1 MFILPDTR
9 PYPTD
14 AVKNE
19 LLLYAAQI
27 AKPSSGAQLALAR
40 EHLHA
45 QILGQL
51 QQRHT
56 LGLSVALNMAADAQ
70 IYTVLMDA
78 VDAIL
83 CAQNEHQAQWFAM
96 PIVIVAGAKQAVELA
111 IHTPV
116 AALCAILERYPAL
129 RALGRAQ
136 WLPQLLKA
144 EDFAQITVQ
153 QWFDAK
159 ENFTVAQDFALS
171 LPATSLPIPP
181 EQSVHVVYALGY
193 GDVHLKTLLGKNVS
207 EAALPL
213 MQMWQEHLMHDDLT
227 LFTNPLTIN
236 SPLAALADA
245 NHMRLRMALDVF
257 SANVIRDIRLQNQ
270 EVAVVMAA
278 QEGGKLLFGFNALG
292 SVLSIHHI
300 FTWDLSPRENI
311 ALVQQDFINL
321 MIDCQVQQIRIL
333 REPIALGGKLPLF
346 ERLQE
351 HDYTTPF
358 VLEN

>member
-14 AVKNE
+14 TVKNE

-27 AKPSSGAQLALAR
+27 ANPSSGAQLKLAQ
-40 EHLHA
+40 EHLHT

-51 QQRHT
+51 QQHHT
-56 LGLSVALNMAADAQ
+56 LGLSVALNMAPDAQ
-70 IYTVLMDA
+70 IYTVLMDFL
-78 VDAIL
+78 DTIL
-83 CAQNEHQAQWFAM
+83 CAQNEDQAQWFAM
-96 PIVIVAGAKQAVELA
+96 PIVLVAGAKQAIELTTR
-111 IHTPV
+111 TPV
-116 AALCAILERYPAL
+116 AALCAILERYPTL
-129 RALGRAQ
+129 RALCRAQ
-136 WLPQLLKA
+136 WLPQLLRA
-144 EDFAQITVQ
+144 EDFAQIKAQ

-159 ENFTVAQDFALS
+159 KSFIAAQDFAFN
-171 LPATSLPIPP
+171 LPVTSLSIPP

-193 GDVHLKTLLGKNVS
+193 GDVNLKNLLGKNVS

-213 MQMWQEHLMHDDLT
+213 MQMWQEHLVHDDLT

-270 EVAVVMAA
+270 EVAVIMAA
-278 QEGGKLLFGFNALG
+278 QEGGKLLFGFNALDNT
-292 SVLSIHHI
+292 LSMHHV
-300 FTWDLSPRENI
+300 FTWNLSPRENI
-311 ALVQQDFINL
+311 ALVQQDFVNL
-321 MIDCQVQQIRIL
+321 MIDCQVQNIRIL
-333 REPIALGGKLPLF
+333 REPIALAGKLPLF
-346 ERLQE
+346 ERLQQ